1 MCDNFAVTKWEPHD
15 FHKMGFNGKDVVIA
29 IIDSGIDSKHDAFNS
44 DDKIHPDSRNFLE
57 PQSDKDTTDG
67 EGHSTH
73 CAGVAA
79 GLPVG
84 EFLGG
89 VAPKAQL
96 LVCRVS
102 IEDNEPQTMI
112 KALQHLISL
121 RKKGKQV
128 DVVSRYQLDR
138 QQEKQVLDAIHELV
152 EEHNTLVVAAACNNG
167 KQRDAIWY
175 PAICGQTISIGAHDR
190 NYNRAPFSSV
200 GQRLDFL
207 APGIEMIAP
216 AEL

>member
-1 MCDNFAVTKWEPHD
+1 M
-15 FHKMGFNGKDVVIA
+15 
-29 IIDSGIDSKHDAFNS
+29 
-44 DDKIHPDSRNFLE
+44 
-57 PQSDKDTTDG
+57 
-67 EGHSTH
+67 
-73 CAGVAA
+73 
-79 GLPVG
+79 
-84 EFLGG
+84 
-89 VAPKAQL
+89 APKAQL

-102 IEDNEPQTMI
+102 MEDNEPQTMI

-128 DVVSRYQLDR
+128 DVVSISLGYQLDR

>member
-1 MCDNFAVTKWEPHD
+1 MH
-15 FHKMGFNGKDVVIA
+15 
-29 IIDSGIDSKHDAFNS
+29 
-44 DDKIHPDSRNFLE
+44 
-57 PQSDKDTTDG
+57 G
-67 EGHSTH
+67 EGHGTH

-96 LVCRVS
+96 LVCDGS

-112 KALQHLISL
+112 KTLQHLISL

-128 DVVSRYQLDR
+128 DVFSISLGHQLDR
-138 QQEKQVLDAIHELV
+138 QQRKQVLDAIHKLV

-175 PAICGQTISIGAHDR
+175 PAIRGQTISIDAHDC
-190 NYNRAPFSSV
+190 NYNRAPFASV
-200 GQRLDFL
+200 GKRLDFL
-207 APGIEMIAP
+207 APGVEMIAP